1 MSFLNKVLF
10 CLPQREYIKI
20 NDFLSRISVE
30 RVTELRFRADAPSS
44 ITFEGRNVCVFS
56 GDEIRFSEEELA
68 DIVAK
73 LCEESIH
80 TYSESMKQG
89 YITLDDGIRIGV
101 CGSVVCDGE
110 RIISIRRIKSLC
122 IRLPHIIRGACD
134 GIIPLILQGNV
145 VHSALFYSLP
155 GVGKTTLIRD
165 IAMRLGSGAKRLRVC
180 VVDSRG
186 EIYMKGIFDHSLCDF
201 LDGYPKGTG
210 IEIATRAFSPQVLI
224 CDEIGDEA
232 EARAIIAAQNSGVP
246 LIATAHGA
254 DIASIMLRPNIKLL
268 YDAGIFRY
276 YIGVRRDESN
286 GKYTF
291 SITDTERRLE

>member
-10 CLPQREYIKI
+10 CLPRKEYTKI
-20 NDFLSRISVE
+20 NDFLSRIPIE
-30 RVTELRFRADAPSS
+30 KVTELRFRADAPSS

-56 GDEIRFSEEELA
+56 GDEVRFSENELA
-68 DIVAK
+68 EIVAK
-73 LCEESIH
+73 LCEESLH
-80 TYSESMKQG
+80 TYTESMKQG

-101 CGSVVCDGE
+101 CGSVVCE
-110 RIISIRRIKSLC
+110 RETIISIRHIKSIC

-134 GIIPLILQGNV
+134 EIIPLIMQGNT
-145 VHSALFYSLP
+145 VHSVLLYSLP

-186 EIYMKGIFDHSLCDF
+186 EIYMKGFFEHSLCDF
-201 LDGYPKGTG
+201 LEGYPKGPG
-210 IEIATRAFSPQVLI
+210 IEIATRALSPQVLI
-224 CDEIGDEA
+224 CDEIGDEK

-246 LIATAHGA
+246 LIATAHGG
-254 DIASIMLRPNIKLL
+254 DITSIMLRPNIKLL

-276 YIGVRRDESN
+276 YIGIRRDELN

-291 SITDTERRLE
+291 DITDTARRTG